1 MDSNQRQH
9 TTIALGSSFANQEDL
24 VYQHNLYTAG
34 QKRRTRV
41 VNSSKKRWSVICKTN
56 SDCNYHL
63 HASSRR
69 DDGEFTITAFEEHT
83 CRRLA
88 TTATLTAKTVGRS
101 QLDVTNSTP
110 LSPTSLSRKA
120 KASLGV
126 VLTPSKALRGVQEQK
141 KLLFGDA
148 TESYA
153 LLEKYIPALRLSDA
167 NHVVHCEFRE
177 LQDGKR
183 EFDKIFWA
191 YGPSIEGFKHCR
203 SFLTVD
209 ACHIKTMNKGHMMI
223 AVSLDAEGQIFPVAF
238 SVVGGETLAN
248 WRWFLNQLKSIVGE
262 RELTIV
268 ADRNSGLQ
276 TALSEIF
283 VDCHVAYCLE
293 HLKANVRNNGGGTIC
308 SYLRKAAECITEED
322 LTNVL
327 EEMRAISPRG
337 YAYVQ
342 KLDFSKL
349 IDVRFQGNRY
359 GHYTS
364 NI

>member
-1 MDSNQRQH
+1 MSVKGQNWPK
-9 TTIALGSSFANQEDL
+9 TI
-24 VYQHNLYTAG
+24 
-34 QKRRTRV
+34 
-41 VNSSKKRWSVICKTN
+41 
-56 SDCNYHL
+56 DCNYHL